1 MNMKEISYELTIK
14 KNGVNGYELK
24 WGFETLEEAEKQVK
38 EWKKLHQDCT
48 YEVVEVVVTRKIVEI

>member
-24 WGFETLEEAEKQVK
+24 WKFEELEEAKKQIERWK
-38 EWKKLHQDCT
+38 ELHKDCT
-48 YEVVEVVVTRKIVEI
+48 YEVVEVVVTRKIIEI